1 MLSPETKEFIKE
13 HKNEDPRAL
22 ALQGKRYP
30 SVDIREA
37 VTQIEGWQAAKEKL
51 PTWAET
57 DGIIYPPRISM
68 EQCSS
73 EPTALY
79 KAAIAKGDRLADLTG
94 GFGIDCSYM
103 SRGFREAT
111 YIERN
116 AVLCDIARENFA
128 LLGLGNINIIKGNS
142 EELLHTLPKQDWIFI
157 DPARRALD
165 GRKVVALSDCEPDVT
180 ALESQ
185 LLEKTDKV
193 MVKCSPM
200 LDITAATRL
209 LSSIETV
216 HIIAV
221 NNECKELLFILGE
234 GKCEETPIRC
244 VNIRKEELQVF
255 TFTVAEEANAEV
267 THSNTI
273 GRYLYEP
280 NAAILKGGCYR
291 TLSQRLLINKLHPNS
306 QLYTS
311 DKLVGEFPGRIFE
324 VERVFGFSKAD
335 IKQLQ
340 NLKKANMTVRNFPES
355 VQALRKKLRLAE
367 GGDKYL
373 FATTLY
379 NGAKALVLCRRCNA
393 SK

>member
-1 MLSPETKEFIKE
+1 MLSPETKEFIKK

-79 KAAIAKGDRLADLTG
+79 KASIAKGGRLADLTG

-116 AVLCDIARENFA
+116 SILYNIAKENFT
-128 LLGLGNINIIKGNS
+128 LLGLGNINIINGNS
-142 EELLHTLPKQDWIFI
+142 EDILPTLPKQNWIFI
-157 DPARRALD
+157 DPARRAFD

-180 ALESQ
+180 ALENL
-185 LLEKTDKV
+185 LLEKAAKV

-200 LDITAATRL
+200 LDITAAIRQ
-209 LSSIETV
+209 LSSIEAV

-221 NNECKELLFILGE
+221 NNECKELLFILGKDNGE
-234 GKCEETPIRC
+234 NTQIEC
-244 VNIRKEELQVF
+244 VNIQKGSCCSFAF
-255 TFTVAEEANAEV
+255 TLNEEANSTV
-267 THSNTI
+267 TYSDTI
-273 GRYLYEP
+273 GKYLYEP
-280 NAAILKGGCYR
+280 NAAIQKGGCHR
-291 TLSQRLLINKLHPNS
+291 TLSHKLQIDKLHPNS
-306 QLYTS
+306 QLYTA
-311 DKLVGEFPGRIFE
+311 DRLIENFPGRIFE
-324 VERVFGFSKAD
+324 VERIFGFSKAD

-340 NLKKANMTVRNFPES
+340 ALKKANITVRNFPES
-355 VQALRKKLRLAE
+355 VQTLRKKLKLAE
-367 GGDKYL
+367 GGEEYL

-379 NGAKALVLCRRCNA
+379 NGKKALVLCRKSHT

>member
-51 PTWAET
+51 PAWAAT
-57 DGIIYPPRISM
+57 NGIIYPPRISM

-79 KAAIAKGDRLADLTG
+79 KAAISKGDRLADLTG

-128 LLGLGNINIIKGNS
+128 LLGLGNINIINGNS
-142 EELLHTLPKQDWIFI
+142 EDILPTLPKQDWIFI

-185 LLEKTDKV
+185 LLEKADKV

-200 LDITAATRL
+200 LDITAATRQ

-273 GRYLYEP
+273 DRYLYEP

-291 TLSQRLLINKLHPNS
+291 TLSQRLLISKLHPNT

>member
-79 KAAIAKGDRLADLTG
+79 KSAIAKGDRVADLTG

-142 EELLHTLPKQDWIFI
+142 EELLHTLPKLDWIFI

-185 LLEKTDKV
+185 LLEKADKV

-200 LDITAATRL
+200 LDITAATRQ

-367 GGDKYL
+367 GGNKYL